1 MRPCILN
8 GITDFVER
16 PDLADR
22 SLLVTIE
29 PIPEEARRPES
40 EILREAAALWPMA
53 LGAFLAVVCKGLAN
67 LPSTRLPRLPRMAD
81 FALWATACGKALGWD
96 AETFVKDFSAAR
108 GEMMGVALEAEPIV
122 EPLRQLASE
131 AKEWAGSATGLFK
144 RLKML
149 AGLDLA
155 KRLPEDWPKS
165 PKSLGRKLKRLAP
178 ALRLRT
184 KEIEGI
190 ELRQLPTGDK
200 GIRRWVVRKMGENN
214 AENAES
220 RVGAGFGDQHYSQ
233 HSSLNN
239 AENAENAGETLNAK
253 PASDQGFSITS
264 ISSISSGDFS
274 NGGGRE
280 GEEACVYDAILQLNG
295 RPVDG
300 LRLAE
305 LLGRS
310 VESIEPAL
318 DELVRRGLIKAKGV
332 SWLTSPVIP
341 QGREAGHG

>member
-1 MRPCILN
+1 
-8 GITDFVER
+8 
-16 PDLADR
+16 
-22 SLLVTIE
+22 
-29 PIPEEARRPES
+29 
-40 EILREAAALWPMA
+40 
-53 LGAFLAVVCKGLAN
+53 
-67 LPSTRLPRLPRMAD
+67 
-81 FALWATACGKALGWD
+81 
-96 AETFVKDFSAAR
+96 
-108 GEMMGVALEAEPIV
+108 MGVALEAEPIV

-131 AKEWAGSATGLFK
+131 AKEWTGSATELFK

-178 ALRLRT
+178 TLRLRT
-184 KEIEGI
+184 GEIEGI
-190 ELRQLPTGDK
+190 EVRQLPMGDK
-200 GIRRWVVRKMGENN
+200 GIRRWLVRKMGGNN
-214 AENAES
+214 AGNAES

-233 HSSLNN
+233 HSSITD

-253 PASDQGFSITS
+253 PASDKGFSIFS

-274 NGGGRE
+274 NGGERG
-280 GEEACVYDAILQLNG
+280 GENARVYEAILQLNG

-318 DELVRRGLIKAKGV
+318 DEIARRGFIKPKGV
-332 SWLTSPVIP
+332 SWLTSPVIL
-341 QGREAGHG
+341 QVAEDQVSDATAILRSRG